1 MEVNYSIGRILLLT
15 YVIISSSQCED
26 LLSNE
31 MKETIKGNKLVQH
44 LILFI
49 MIIVLMSMFGNPL
62 KLNFTGDDT
71 FNLVIVSCLVYIWF
85 ILTTKLSVTW
95 NFGILVLLC
104 IYFFYE
110 NDKIDSYKKISS
122 DDKLNEL
129 QKQEIINEIT
139 QDHKFLLL
147 GLFGT
152 TLVGT
157 MLYAATQKEGIQ
169 SGGGKFNLVKFLMN

>member
-26 LLSNE
+26 LLSSE

-49 MIIVLMSMFGNPL
+49 MIAVLMSMFGNPL
-62 KLNFTGDDT
+62 KLDITEDNTI
-71 FNLVIVSCLVYIWF
+71 NLIIISCLVYIWF

-95 NFGILVLLC
+95 NFGILILLC

-110 NDKIDSYKKISS
+110 NDKINYYKNTIT
-122 DDKLNEL
+122 DDKLDDL
-129 QKQEIINEIT
+129 QKQNVINEV
-139 QDHKFLLL
+139 
-147 GLFGT
+147 LFYRIFYSPEWGRT
-152 TLVGT
+152 
-157 MLYAATQKEGIQ
+157 AFAKIA
-169 SGGGKFNLVKFLMN
+169 NAC